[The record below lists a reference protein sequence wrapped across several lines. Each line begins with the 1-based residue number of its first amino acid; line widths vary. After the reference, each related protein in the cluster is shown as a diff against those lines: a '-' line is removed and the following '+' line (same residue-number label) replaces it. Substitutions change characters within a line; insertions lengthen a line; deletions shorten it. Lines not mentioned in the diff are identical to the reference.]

1 MRREIPLVITFVAG
15 IIYVVSYYL
24 QIPAFVTMKGALDNW
39 VLIVAAAG
47 CLLGILNLTRIH
59 AKNVSGKRP
68 QWWRSGL
75 LLAAL
80 WITLLIGVFGG
91 HQGPGLK
98 YIYDNMVVP
107 LDGSMYAILV
117 FYIGSASYRA
127 FRARNF
133 EATVL
138 LLSGVIVM
146 LGQAPIG
153 AVISSFFPTASSW
166 ILDIPNAAG
175 MRGIIL
181 GASIGAVSQALR
193 ILLGIERKH
202 LGLDV

>member
-1 MRREIPLVITFVAG
+1 MRREIPLVITFLAG
-15 IIYVVSYYL
+15 IIYVINYYFNV
-24 QIPAFVTMKGALDNW
+24 PAISTMKASLDNW
-39 VLIVAAAG
+39 VLIVSAFG

-59 AKNVSGKRP
+59 SKNISAKRDR
-68 QWWRSGL
+68 WWRSGL
-75 LLAAL
+75 LMVAL
-80 WITLLIGVFGG
+80 WVTLAIGVFGG
-91 HQGPGLK
+91 HQGPGLAF
-98 YIYDNMVVP
+98 IYNNFVVP

-133 EATVL
+133 EATIL
-138 LLSGVIVM
+138 LLAGVVVM

-153 AVISSFFPTASSW
+153 AVISKHLPEIGGW

-202 LGLDV
+202 LGIEA

>member
-1 MRREIPLVITFVAG
+1 LKREIPLAITFVAG
-15 IIYVVSYYL
+15 IIYVISYYFQVPVFL
-24 QIPAFVTMKGALDNW
+24 TMKQALDNW
-39 VLIVAAAG
+39 VLIVAAFG
-47 CLLGILNLTRIH
+47 CLLGIINLTRLHSRRISSRRQ
-59 AKNVSGKRP
+59 N
-68 QWWRSGL
+68 WWRSAL
-75 LLAAL
+75 LLVAL
-80 WITLLIGVFGG
+80 WVTLLVGVIGG
-91 HQGPGLK
+91 HQGAPFR
-98 YIYDNMVVP
+98 YIYDNFVVP

-127 FRARNF
+127 FRARNI
-133 EATVL
+133 EATIL
-138 LLSGVIVM
+138 LISGVLVM

-153 AVISSFFPTASSW
+153 AAISDAFPVASAW

-193 ILLGIERKH
+193 ILLGIERRH

>member
-1 MRREIPLVITFVAG
+1 MKREIPLAITFVAG
-15 IIYVVSYYL
+15 IIYVIAYYFKIP
-24 QIPAFVTMKGALDNW
+24 QIVTMKAALDNW
-39 VLIVAAAG
+39 VLIVAGFG
-47 CLLGILNLTRIH
+47 CLLGIINLTRIH
-59 AKNVSGKRP
+59 TKQVSAKRGR
-68 QWWRSGL
+68 WWRSAL
-75 LLAAL
+75 LLGTL
-80 WITLLIGVFGG
+80 WVTLLIGVFGG
-91 HQGPGLK
+91 HQGPALK
-98 YIYDNMVVP
+98 YIYNNFVVP

-133 EATVL
+133 EATIL
-138 LLSGVIVM
+138 LIAGVIVM

-153 AVISSFFPTASSW
+153 AVISGHIPEASSW

-193 ILLGIERKH
+193 ILLGIERRH